1 MRKTKKLTVR
11 MKNGD
16 ILEYEGTDKGTKI
29 ENGNTFKVVAKTTES
44 NYNLLMCRFEEVERV
59 EYEWE
64 E

>member
-1 MRKTKKLTVR
+1 MRKIKKITVR

-16 ILEYEGTDKGTKI
+16 VREYEGSDKRTRI
-29 ENGNTFKVVAKTTES
+29 ESENIFKVVDKTTEE

-64 E
+64 N